1 MDDKQKWMIVL
12 SLGVFTLGFL
22 LSGMP
27 GLAGMETLDGKVF
40 VGELGKKGDKTG
52 DKDELI
58 FKDGKFR
65 STACEKYGFTEAPY
79 TANTNGENTSFVG
92 EAMCAKEG
100 TMKWTGTIKEDM
112 VTATITWSKPGKA
125 PQEFW
130 YRGKLKM

>member
-1 MDDKQKWMIVL
+1 MVDKQNWLIVFF
-12 SLGVFTLGFL
+12 LGVFTIGFL

-27 GLAGMETLDGKVF
+27 GLAGTLDGKVF

-52 DKDELI
+52 DKDDLI

-79 TANTNGENTSFVG
+79 TTNTSGENTSFVG
-92 EAMCAKEG
+92 EAMSAKEG
-100 TMKWTGTIKEDM
+100 TMKWTGTIKEDT